1 MMSNQ
6 TFVLNLDAANAWVPV
21 DVDVGGMNV
30 PEGRCVDVI
39 GQAFS
44 FPLQRSSQLL
54 LPVSY

>member
-1 MMSNQ
+1 MSNQ